1 VTTTKSGRRKSLA
14 FRGGVVIIAGLLLAA
29 CGSGADTSKS
39 SGSSGSSEPFVIG
52 AVNPLSGAYAAA
64 GTNLEAGAKIGVD
77 AVNAEGGINGR
88 KVKLVSVDDTGDP
101 AKTQLAVK
109 DLVENQQVDF
119 LLPDALSS
127 LRQVTLPYETAN
139 KVFAIAGST
148 TPELGDASKYPY
160 GFLNG
165 ELSPKR
171 TTAMAEALKQADAGT
186 KLGMLYTST
195 AAQVTEAEA
204 MPGEAEKA
212 GQTVVDSIQIASGA
226 TDVTPELAKLKSEGA
241 EVVLSAAQYNNHIQ
255 AVMSGMET
263 LGWKAPVYFFPEA
276 VTGDVHTQVPP
287 SVSSQFHALME
298 APVIDTGHQSKELT
312 DFLEA
317 ANASGPVSY
326 LFAMSLAYDAVWL
339 AKWIYETAQKKSG
352 DTSADSL
359 KKAAESIG
367 DSDFDYPQLAFPPNP
382 GWDAKTHTTAN
393 YDYSKFYGVIVD
405 SPINNGQYKG
415 KLLSAS

>member
-1 VTTTKSGRRKSLA
+1 MLPLRRCSRVPARLVSLA
-14 FRGGVVIIAGLLLAA
+14 ERPPGRTDLARRRA
-29 CGSGADTSKS
+29 ITLQVGSHKDV
-39 SGSSGSSEPFVIG
+39 SGTRSV
-52 AVNPLSGAYAAA
+52 PLFPI
-64 GTNLEAGAKIGVD
+64 T
-77 AVNAEGGINGR
+77 
-88 KVKLVSVDDTGDP
+88 
-101 AKTQLAVK
+101 
-109 DLVENQQVDF
+109 
-119 LLPDALSS
+119 
-127 LRQVTLPYETAN
+127 
-139 KVFAIAGST
+139 
-148 TPELGDASKYPY
+148 
-160 GFLNG
+160 
-165 ELSPKR
+165 
-171 TTAMAEALKQADAGT
+171 
-186 KLGMLYTST
+186 
-195 AAQVTEAEA
+195 
-204 MPGEAEKA
+204 A
-212 GQTVVDSIQIASGA
+212 GQAARNGLCRPP
-226 TDVTPELAKLKSEGA
+226 DVTPELAKLKSEGA
-241 EVVLSAAQYNNHIQ
+241 EVVLSAAQYNNQIQ

-352 DTSADSL
+352 DPSADSL

-367 DSDFDYPQLAFPPNP
+367 ASDFDYPQLAFPPNP